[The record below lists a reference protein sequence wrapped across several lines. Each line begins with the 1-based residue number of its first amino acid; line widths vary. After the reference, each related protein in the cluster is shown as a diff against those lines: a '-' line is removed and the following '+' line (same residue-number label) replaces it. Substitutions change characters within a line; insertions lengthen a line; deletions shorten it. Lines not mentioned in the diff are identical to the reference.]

1 MTRPALQSSKRR
13 GQHARL
19 AAQSEQARR
28 SVQREWWQASRS
40 GARLTHDSEPPR
52 RSAAASSTSL
62 ERSSR
67 ARAVEPW
74 PHVCTCPRARTMQ
87 AKSGGRRTE
96 AGADARLPMAHGSRR
111 ATRSYRVP
119 VAGEGGARE
128 TPPRAPSTLALGH
141 GSTIGSST
149 TYSSSSSSDAQS
161 NGASHMRPCRLAA
174 GPHIIGKGRAG
185 LHPAASHGVWFEVG
199 ARGGCARAG
208 WRRRAPP
215 VAGSRA
221 CVLSTTCCHIAM
233 SGGLQMSRPDLLPRR
248 NERWTPDE

>member
-1 MTRPALQSSKRR
+1 MCKMSFRCSPSFCVLLLDRSSAQNDHSLLVFGRVLTFFSASSRR
-13 GQHARL
+13 RMMP
-19 AAQSEQARR
+19 
-28 SVQREWWQASRS
+28 
-40 GARLTHDSEPPR
+40 DSEPPR

-185 LHPAASHGVWFEVG
+185 LHPVAGHGVRFEVG
-199 ARGGCARAG
+199 ARGGCAWAG

-215 VAGSRA
+215 VAGGPVS
-221 CVLSTTCCHIAM
+221 CP
-233 SGGLQMSRPDLLPRR
+233 RPAA
-248 NERWTPDE
+248 TSQ